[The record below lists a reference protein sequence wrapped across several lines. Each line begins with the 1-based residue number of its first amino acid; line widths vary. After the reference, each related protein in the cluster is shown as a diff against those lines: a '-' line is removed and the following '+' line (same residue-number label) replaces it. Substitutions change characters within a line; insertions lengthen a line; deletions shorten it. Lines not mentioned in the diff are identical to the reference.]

1 MPDDGSAV
9 MNVKKFTAPTSREAL
24 RKVREALGP
33 DAVILSNRQSDGM
46 VEILALANDDAA
58 SLASPADYSP
68 MAHPEP
74 QLELPSQPVRRV
86 VASHSSYAT
95 ATAAAAQPP
104 APTAMPMMSA
114 APQSAPANP
123 LDMERVSELVANAV
137 AGAKQNAAAEMSG
150 MMSEI
155 RAMRG
160 MMETQ
165 LAEIAWGSTQT
176 REPQKA
182 AVLREMLA
190 AGFSAS
196 LARYLLDKMPANRD
210 AADSLRWIKTVLTR
224 NLNTM
229 ANEDALIDQGG
240 VFALVGP
247 TGVGKTTSTAKL
259 AARCVMRHGPD
270 KLALITTDAYRI
282 GAHEQLRIYGK
293 ILGVMVHSVK
303 DEADLRI
310 ALKELKNK
318 HTVLIDTVGVSQ
330 RDQMVTEQVSMLQG
344 AGADVKRLL
353 CLNATATQETLNEVV
368 RAYQGSGLA
377 GCIMTKLDEAAAIG
391 NVLDVVIRQKLNL
404 FYVSNGQRVPEDLH
418 LADPAYLID
427 RAFKLKRD
435 AVASQY
441 LDAALPLLMSGA
453 GCWRDPSHAS
463 SPSSPPRRKTTRAPC
478 WSTWVPRWRAPATT
492 CCWSTPAPARTA
504 SPPAWASTTAP
515 ACSMSRA
522 RSAR

>member
-1 MPDDGSAV
+1 
-9 MNVKKFTAPTSREAL
+9 MNVKKFSAPTSREAL
-24 RKVREALGP
+24 RKVRESLGP
-33 DAVILSNRQSDGM
+33 DAVILSNRQSDGG

-58 SLASPADYSP
+58 SLSSPAPHSP
-68 MAHPEP
+68 MAEP
-74 QLELPSQPVRRV
+74 APSLDLGLGLGLPSGRLEQRMEPRFDNRAAEMPAEPVRRV
-86 VASHSSYAT
+86 VASPSSYASK
-95 ATAAAAQPP
+95 TAAAA
-104 APTAMPMMSA
+104 A
-114 APQSAPANP
+114 APSAPAQP
-123 LDMERVSELVANAV
+123 RAPSLDVDQITAMVASAV
-137 AGAKQNAAAEMSG
+137 ASAKQNAAAEMQV
-150 MMSEI
+150 MMGEI

-165 LAEIAWGSTQT
+165 LAEIAWGSTQA

-196 LARYLLDKMPANRD
+196 LARYLIEKLPADRD
-210 AADSLRWIKTVLTR
+210 AADSMRWIKTVLTR
-224 NLNTM
+224 NLSAM

-310 ALKELKNK
+310 ALKELRNK

-344 AGADVKRLL
+344 AGSDVKRLL

-435 AVASQY
+435 AVNTQY
-441 LDAALPLLMSGA
+441 LDAELPMLMSN
-453 GCWRDPSHAS
+453 
-463 SPSSPPRRKTTRAPC
+463 
-478 WSTWVPRWRAPATT
+478 ATHDQ
-492 CCWSTPAPARTA
+492 
-504 SPPAWASTTAP
+504 
-515 ACSMSRA
+515 SMREVHLG
-522 RSAR
+522 

>member
-1 MPDDGSAV
+1 
-9 MNVKKFTAPTSREAL
+9 MNVKKFSAPTSREAL
-24 RKVREALGP
+24 RKVRESLGP
-33 DAVILSNRQSDGM
+33 DAVILSNRQSDGG

-58 SLASPADYSP
+58 SLSSPAPHSP
-68 MAHPEP
+68 MAEP
-74 QLELPSQPVRRV
+74 APSLDLGLGLGLPSGRLEQRMEPRFDNRAAGMPVEPVRRV
-86 VASHSSYAT
+86 VASPSSYASK
-95 ATAAAAQPP
+95 TAAAATH
-104 APTAMPMMSA
+104 AA
-114 APQSAPANP
+114 APSAPAQP
-123 LDMERVSELVANAV
+123 RAPSLDVDQITAMVASAV
-137 AGAKQNAAAEMSG
+137 ASAKQNAAAEMQV
-150 MMSEI
+150 MMGEI

-165 LAEIAWGSTQT
+165 LAEIAWGSTQA

-196 LARYLLDKMPANRD
+196 LARYLIEKLPADRD
-210 AADSLRWIKTVLTR
+210 AADSMRWIKTVLTR
-224 NLNTM
+224 NLSAM

-310 ALKELKNK
+310 ALKELRNK

-344 AGADVKRLL
+344 AGSDVKRLL

-435 AVASQY
+435 AVNTQY
-441 LDAALPLLMSGA
+441 LDAELPMLMSN
-453 GCWRDPSHAS
+453 
-463 SPSSPPRRKTTRAPC
+463 
-478 WSTWVPRWRAPATT
+478 ATNDQ
-492 CCWSTPAPARTA
+492 
-504 SPPAWASTTAP
+504 
-515 ACSMSRA
+515 SMREVHLG
-522 RSAR
+522 

>member
-1 MPDDGSAV
+1 

-33 DAVILSNRQSDGM
+33 DAVILSNRPTDGV

-58 SLASPADYSP
+58 SLASPPPASP
-68 MAHPEP
+68 MA
-74 QLELPSQPVRRV
+74 QPVPVHESRT
-86 VASHSSYAT
+86 HQH
-95 ATAAAAQPP
+95 AQPQHAQP
-104 APTAMPMMSA
+104 QHAQSYYA
-114 APQSAPANP
+114 APRMPAAEQDAI
-123 LDMERVSELVANAV
+123 DMARMSQLMTTAIAH
-137 AGAKQNAAAEMSG
+137 AKESAAAEMSG

-165 LAEIAWGSTQT
+165 LADISWGSTQQ
-176 REPQKA
+176 REPGKTE
-182 AVLREMLA
+182 VLRQMLA

-196 LARYLLDKMPANRD
+196 LARYLIDKMPSGRD
-210 AADSLRWIKTVLTR
+210 AEAGLSWIKSVLSR
-224 NLNTM
+224 NLSTM
-229 ANEDALIDQGG
+229 TNEDAMLEQGG

-259 AARCVMRHGPD
+259 AARCVMRHGPE

-310 ALKELKNK
+310 ALRELKNK

-330 RDQMVTEQVSMLQG
+330 RDQMVTEQVAMLSG

-368 RAYQGSGLA
+368 RAYRGTGLA
-377 GCIMTKLDEAAAIG
+377 GCIMTKLDEAASIG
-391 NVLDVVIRQKLNL
+391 NVLDVVIRQKLHM

-418 LADPAYLID
+418 LADRGYLID

-435 AVASQY
+435 AAAAQY
-441 LDAALPLLMSGA
+441 ADADLPLLMSGT
-453 GCWRDPSHAS
+453 SN
-463 SPSSPPRRKTTRAPC
+463 
-478 WSTWVPRWRAPATT
+478 
-492 CCWSTPAPARTA
+492 ARND
-504 SPPAWASTTAP
+504 
-515 ACSMSRA
+515 
-522 RSAR
+522 RSLREVHLG

>member
-1 MPDDGSAV
+1 
-9 MNVKKFTAPTSREAL
+9 MNVKKFTAASSRDAL

-33 DAVILSNRQSDGM
+33 DAVILSNRQADGV

-58 SLASPADYSP
+58 SLSSPPADTA
-68 MAHPEP
+68 MAQPQP
-74 QLELPSQPVRRV
+74 QLDLSGATPSMNAMPALPVQPARRV
-86 VASHSSYAT
+86 VASHSSFAS
-95 ATAAAAQPP
+95 ATAAAAMQ
-104 APTAMPMMSA
+104 AA
-114 APQSAPANP
+114 APAAARVQPAAAPS
-123 LDMERVSELVANAV
+123 LDMERISDLVAAAV
-137 AGAKQNAAAEMSG
+137 ASAKQNAAAEMQG
-150 MMSEI
+150 MMTEI

-165 LAEIAWGSTQT
+165 LAEISWGSTQS

-182 AVLREMLA
+182 TVLREMLA

-196 LARYLLDKMPANRD
+196 LARYLLDKLPANRD
-210 AADSLRWIKTVLTR
+210 SAESMRWIKTVLTR
-224 NLNTM
+224 NLSAM
-229 ANEDALIDQGG
+229 SNEDALINQGG

-344 AGADVKRLL
+344 AGTEVKRLL

-435 AVASQY
+435 AASTQY
-441 LDAALPLLMSGA
+441 QDAELPLLMSNAGA
-453 GCWRDPSHAS
+453 DS
-463 SPSSPPRRKTTRAPC
+463 SLRE
-478 WSTWVPRWRAPATT
+478 VHLG
-492 CCWSTPAPARTA
+492 
-504 SPPAWASTTAP
+504 
-515 ACSMSRA
+515 
-522 RSAR
+522 

>member
-1 MPDDGSAV
+1 

-33 DAVILSNRQSDGM
+33 DAVILSNRQADGV

-58 SLASPADYSP
+58 SLSAPAPHSP
-68 MAHPEP
+68 MAAPRP
-74 QLELPSQPVRRV
+74 QLDLSPAAAAPMLPAQPARRV
-86 VASHSSYAT
+86 VASPSSYAS
-95 ATAAAAQPP
+95 ATAAAAPAQPR
-104 APTAMPMMSA
+104 A
-114 APQSAPANP
+114 AA
-123 LDMERVSELVANAV
+123 LDMERISELVASAV
-137 AGAKQNAAAEMSG
+137 ASAKQNAAAEMSG
-150 MMSEI
+150 MMNEI

-165 LAEIAWGSTQT
+165 LAEIAWGSTQQ
-176 REPQKA
+176 REPHKA

-196 LARYLLDKMPANRD
+196 LARYLIEKLPASRD
-210 AADSLRWIKTVLTR
+210 AADSMRWIKTVLTR
-224 NLNTM
+224 NLSAM

-259 AARCVMRHGPD
+259 AARCVMRHGAD

-310 ALKELKNK
+310 ALKELRNK

-330 RDQMVTEQVSMLQG
+330 RDQMVTEQVAMLAG

-418 LADPAYLID
+418 LADPAWLID

-435 AVASQY
+435 AIPGQY
-441 LDAALPLLMSGA
+441 LDAELPLLMSSAGA
-453 GCWRDPSHAS
+453 DGSLREV
-463 SPSSPPRRKTTRAPC
+463 RLG
-478 WSTWVPRWRAPATT
+478 
-492 CCWSTPAPARTA
+492 
-504 SPPAWASTTAP
+504 
-515 ACSMSRA
+515 
-522 RSAR
+522 

>member
-1 MPDDGSAV
+1 
-9 MNVKKFTAPTSREAL
+9 MNVKKFTATTSREAL

-33 DAVILSNRQSDGM
+33 DAVILSNRQADGG

-58 SLASPADYSP
+58 SLAMPAPHSP
-68 MAHPEP
+68 MAEP
-74 QLELPSQPVRRV
+74 GPSLDLTAVPQGHAERRVEPRLDTRFEQRLEASYPSSTPARTEMQPALPTQPARRV
-86 VASHSSYAT
+86 VASASSFAT
-95 ATAAAAQPP
+95 KTAAAASNS
-104 APTAMPMMSA
+104 APTSA
-114 APQSAPANP
+114 STSAPAQP
-123 LDMERVSELVANAV
+123 RAAAVDVDQITAMVSAAV
-137 AGAKQNAAAEMSG
+137 ASAKENAAAEMHG
-150 MMSEI
+150 MMNEI

-165 LAEIAWGSTQT
+165 LAEISWGATQA

-196 LARYLLDKMPANRD
+196 LARYLLDKLPANRD
-210 AADSLRWIKTVLTR
+210 TADSMRWIKTVLTR
-224 NLNTM
+224 NLQTM

-344 AGADVKRLL
+344 AGSDVKRLL

-435 AVASQY
+435 VVNTQF
-441 LDAALPLLMSGA
+441 LDAELPLLMGNVGSNSGMREVHL
-453 GCWRDPSHAS
+453 G
-463 SPSSPPRRKTTRAPC
+463 
-478 WSTWVPRWRAPATT
+478 
-492 CCWSTPAPARTA
+492 
-504 SPPAWASTTAP
+504 
-515 ACSMSRA
+515 
-522 RSAR
+522 

>member
-1 MPDDGSAV
+1 
-9 MNVKKFTAPTSREAL
+9 MNVKKFTAASSRDAL
-24 RKVREALGP
+24 RKVREELGP
-33 DAVILSNRQSDGM
+33 DAVILSNRQTDGV
-46 VEILALANDDAA
+46 VEILALASDDAA
-58 SLASPADYSP
+58 SLSSPPHDTA
-68 MAHPEP
+68 MAQPQP
-74 QLELPSQPVRRV
+74 QLDLSTASHAMSAAPAMPAMPSLPAQPARRV
-86 VASHSSYAT
+86 VASHSSFAS
-95 ATAAAAQPP
+95 ATAAAAPQAP
-104 APTAMPMMSA
+104 APAAMPA
-114 APQSAPANP
+114 APRQPAAPS
-123 LDMERVSELVANAV
+123 LDMDRISQLVAAAV
-137 AGAKQNAAAEMSG
+137 ASAKDNAAAEMQG
-150 MMSEI
+150 MMNEI

-165 LAEIAWGSTQT
+165 LAEISWGSTQA

-196 LARYLLDKMPANRD
+196 LARYLLDKLPANRD
-210 AADSLRWIKTVLTR
+210 TADSMRWIKTVLTR
-224 NLNTM
+224 NLSAMT
-229 ANEDALIDQGG
+229 NEDALINQGG

-344 AGADVKRLL
+344 AGTEVKRLL
-353 CLNATATQETLNEVV
+353 CLNATATQDTLNEVV

-435 AVASQY
+435 AAGTQY
-441 LDAALPLLMSGA
+441 QDAELPLLMSNAGA
-453 GCWRDPSHAS
+453 SAD
-463 SPSSPPRRKTTRAPC
+463 
-478 WSTWVPRWRAPATT
+478 
-492 CCWSTPAPARTA
+492 
-504 SPPAWASTTAP
+504 
-515 ACSMSRA
+515 MSLREVHLG
-522 RSAR
+522 